1 MIVSA
6 APGPICS
13 RGRMFRL
20 ATFNVRDFFDDA
32 TPFVI
37 GGLDRDGFGQWAQR
51 RAKQLYQRKIE
62 SVAAM
67 VARLDADVIAFQ
79 EIEGPQVLDA
89 VRAHLPHA
97 GQYLPA
103 VAGHAD
109 ARGIACGVLSR
120 FPITSVEVHGVG
132 QLAFPSFAEGDSKP
146 FASRLDSRRGV
157 LEVTVTLPDATTLTL
172 LAVHLKSA
180 RPIPRLDARGAPVDE
195 EGHYAAAEGH
205 ARAAVL
211 RIAEALHLRSR
222 VEARLLREGKAQ
234 LAVLGDFNDIAESLT
249 LRTVAGEL
257 AEPPRGRNADLDVA
271 TSLAGAV
278 LHHCARAVP
287 AADRYTILHRGAR
300 VQVDHILASRSLWRR
315 FRGAR
320 VHNEELRDGGGDTR
334 EEVESDHA
342 PVLAW
347 FE

>member
-1 MIVSA
+1 
-6 APGPICS
+6 
-13 RGRMFRL
+13 MFRL

-32 TPFVI
+32 PPHVI
-37 GGLDRDGFGQWAQR
+37 GNLDRDGFGQWAQR
-51 RAKQLYQRKIE
+51 RAKQLYHRKVE

-89 VRAHLPHA
+89 VRAHLPHN
-97 GQYLPA
+97 GGYLPA

-120 FPITSVEVHGVG
+120 LPITSVEVHGVG
-132 QLAFPSFAEGDSKP
+132 QLTFPTFAEGESKP
-146 FASRLDSRRGV
+146 FAGRLDSRRGV
-157 LEVTVTLPDATTLTL
+157 LEVTVTLPDGASLAL

-180 RPIPRLDARGAPVDE
+180 RPIPRLDARGGAVDE

-211 RIAEALHLRSR
+211 RLAEALHLRSR
-222 VEARLLREGKAQ
+222 VEARLLREGKAL
-234 LAVLGDFNDIAESLT
+234 LAVLGDFNDAADSLT
-249 LRTVAGEL
+249 LRAVAGEL
-257 AEPPRGRNADLDVA
+257 AEPPRGRNADLDAA
-271 TSLAGAV
+271 TSLEAGV

-287 AADRYTILHRGAR
+287 SADRYTILHRGAR
-300 VQVDHILASRSLWRR
+300 VQVDHVLVSRALWRR

-320 VHNEELRDGGGDTR
+320 VHNEELRDTNGDTR

-342 PVLAW
+342 PLVAW